1 MQQAETKK
9 LSEKIFFAYGF
20 QEFALGF
27 LTTMGVQ
34 YMTYFLT
41 DVALIPAA
49 TVATIMLIG
58 RIVDTC
64 DIPIISMIVERSN
77 LPWGKYRSWL
87 FIAAPLVMVFNFLM
101 FSNFDVSLGVKV
113 VYLSLSYILAYIF
126 VNFCSSARMA
136 LLPVFTN
143 DPGERAKLSVRRGQ
157 GSALSN
163 AIRGA
168 ITVPL
173 VTFLG
178 GGNAEKG
185 YAYTVVLYG
194 IIVII
199 GLYWIAILAKDY
211 DKPRAAG
218 GPATKQATIK
228 DMLVQLAINKPLLII
243 VLSNTLMLTATNILT
258 GFNMYYFRYVVGNLN
273 LFSLYMPITFG
284 GMFLGNSAAS
294 ILLKK
299 FRSKKK
305 VYVIGMSIY
314 AAGIGLV
321 YLFAGNS
328 AVMFITFIA
337 IAQFG
342 AGISNGLVPAFF
354 SDTADYGEWKT
365 GKSVRAVNM
374 GLVIFPIKLG
384 VLIGGSIASY
394 GLAYIGFVAGTTDP
408 AVINGIR
415 FMATIPNIIAAVLAA
430 LVILLWPLTE
440 SNLAE
445 IQQTLKDRAKAQ
457 AQA

>member
-9 LSEKIFFAYGF
+9 LGGKIFFAYGF

-34 YMTYFLT
+34 YMAFFLT

-64 DIPIISMIVERSN
+64 DVPIIGMIVERSN

-87 FIAAPLVMVFNFLM
+87 FLAAPLVMVFNILM
-101 FSNFDVSLGVKV
+101 FSSFDVSIPAKV
-113 VYLSLSYILAYIF
+113 AYLSLSYILAYIF

-136 LLPVFTN
+136 LLPVFTK
-143 DPGERAKLSVRRGQ
+143 DPDERAKLSVRRGQ
-157 GSALSN
+157 GGALSN

-173 VTFLG
+173 VAFLG
-178 GGNAEKG
+178 GGNAARG
-185 YAYTVVLYG
+185 YAYTVVVYG

-211 DKPRAAG
+211 DKPRLAG
-218 GPATKQATIK
+218 APSARQASVK
-228 DMLVQLAINKPLLII
+228 DMLVQLATNKPLLII
-243 VLSNTLMLTATNILT
+243 VLSNTLMLAATNILT

-284 GMFLGNSAAS
+284 GMFLGNTAAS
-294 ILLKK
+294 ILLRKLD
-299 FRSKKK
+299 SKKT
-305 VYVIGMSIY
+305 VYVIGMAIY
-314 AAGIGLV
+314 ALGIVLV
-321 YLFAGNS
+321 YLFAGNN
-328 AVMFITFIA
+328 AVMFIIFITL
-337 IAQFG
+337 AQFG
-342 AGISNGLVPAFF
+342 AGISSGLVPAFF

-374 GLVIFPIKLG
+374 ALVIFPIKLG

-408 AVINGIR
+408 NVINGIR
-415 FMATIPNIIAAVLAA
+415 FMATVPNIVAAVLAA
-430 LVILLWPLTE
+430 AAIIAYPL
-440 SNLAE
+440 SKSKMAE
-445 IQQTLKDRAKAQ
+445 IQQALRERAQ
-457 AQA
+457 AQ